1 MYLKTI
7 KAKGFKS
14 FADQTE
20 LNFINEINGI
30 VGPNGSGKSNVVDAI
45 RWVLGEQSVKSLRGD
60 GTMTDVI
67 FSGSK
72 SRQPMNMAS
81 VSLIFDNK
89 DNYFPVSY
97 DEIEIKRRVYK
108 DGTNEY
114 FLNGEKVRLKDITNL
129 LLDSGIAKESFNIIS
144 QGQIEEIISSKPENR
159 RIIFE
164 EASGV
169 LKYKR
174 RKEEAIRKLE
184 KTHNNIDRISD
195 IISELSER
203 IEPLKIE
210 SEKALEYKDASSNL
224 ESLDIALITEDI
236 TKINFEYQA
245 SKDKLENLNKEMI
258 EMMTS
263 SSSNEAEIEKFK
275 NQILKIDNE
284 IRTKQEEILKVTA
297 ETENL
302 NARKQIINER
312 KKYEVDNA
320 KLHDTVVELKEKQL
334 TNENEINSLKNEV
347 NYLKKDLVE
356 INEKINEEEKKL
368 EKEKQEK
375 IKIQN
380 SLTHL
385 IKQTNIEEAKI
396 ESLKESIDGGGNLPL
411 AVRSVLTNPKL
422 RGIHNTLGNIIEV
435 DEKYSLAITT
445 ALGYMVNNIIV
456 DNENS
461 AKEAIK
467 YIKTIGRATF
477 FPLNIIRPKR
487 IENEVLS
494 LIMSI
499 KGFISVASDLV
510 KYDKTYDNIVK
521 NQLGNVIV
529 VDNIDTAN
537 LVSKKINHRYRIVT
551 LDGEII
557 HVGGSITGGKQSNPR
572 NIISDKYELENHIK
586 IKEKLLEDTKEL
598 ENKINDTDYTLK
610 TKEDKIY
617 LLTKDKMLKEELIKN
632 KENQI
637 EEKEK
642 EHQNITNDINST
654 NNMLN
659 GSISKEEEEII
670 EAYYKSLKEKDDKSK
685 ELQSL
690 IKEKDDLNN
699 SLEEYEMTFK
709 KTGALYNSKANEI
722 KNLEIAVNRQDVK
735 LDNLLNTL
743 TENYSMTYEKAKQN
757 YKLEIDYNKAKSEVN
772 KLKKKIKEIGIVN
785 LNAPEEYEAVN
796 TRYEFLT
803 KQINDL
809 NEAENT
815 LLNIISE
822 MDKVMIKEFEES
834 FNIINGH
841 FKETFKEL
849 FNGGKAELK
858 LTEPNNILETGVEII
873 ASPPGKKLSSIS
885 LLSGGEKT
893 LTAISLLFAIIK
905 SKPSPFCVL
914 DEVEAALD
922 EANVETFGKYLLKLK
937 EKSEFIII
945 THKKKT
951 MEFADILYGITM
963 QESGVSKLVSVKLEE
978 IKTGN

>member
-45 RWVLGEQSVKSLRGD
+45 RWVLGEQSVKSLRGE

-89 DNYFPVSY
+89 DNYFPISY

-159 RIIFE
+159 RVIFE

-210 SEKALEYKDASSNL
+210 SEKALEYKDATSNL
-224 ESLDIALITEDI
+224 ENLDIALITEDI
-236 TKINFEYQA
+236 TKINYEYQE
-245 SKDKLENLNKEMI
+245 SKDKLEVLNKEVI
-258 EMMTS
+258 EMMTNS
-263 SSSNEAEIEKFK
+263 SINEAEIEKYK
-275 NQILKIDNE
+275 NNILKIDNE
-284 IRTKQEEILKVTA
+284 IRVKQEEVLKATA
-297 ETENL
+297 ETESL
-302 NARKQIINER
+302 NARKQIISER
-312 KKYEVDNA
+312 KKYEVDNS
-320 KLHDTVVELKEKQL
+320 KLHDNIIELKERQL
-334 TNENEINSLKNEV
+334 SYENEINSLET
-347 NYLKKDLVE
+347 E
-356 INEKINEEEKKL
+356 IDYL
-368 EKEKQEK
+368 EKELKDIDIKLQKEEKELQKQKEEKEK
-375 IKIQN
+375 IQKH
-380 SLTHL
+380 LTQ
-385 IKQTNIEEAKI
+385 IIRQANNEEIKI
-396 ESLKESIDGGGNLPL
+396 ESLKESIENGGNLPQ

-422 RGIHNTLGNIIEV
+422 RGIHNTIGNIIEV
-435 DEKYSLAITT
+435 EEIYSLAITT

-456 DNENS
+456 DDENS
-461 AKEAIK
+461 AKEAIQ
-467 YIKTIGRATF
+467 YLKTIGRATF
-477 FPLNIIRPKR
+477 FPLNIIKPKK
-487 IENEVLS
+487 IEENYLS
-494 LIMSI
+494 QIQNI
-499 KGFISVASDLV
+499 KGFIDVANNLV
-510 KYDKTYDNIVK
+510 KYDKKYDNIVK
-521 NQLGNVIV
+521 NQLGNIIIV
-529 VDNIDTAN
+529 NNIDTAN
-537 LVSKKINHRYRIVT
+537 IISRKINNRYRIVT

-572 NIISDKYELENHIK
+572 NTISDKYELENRLK
-586 IKEKLLEDTKEL
+586 SKEKLLNQTKEL
-598 ENKINDTDYTLK
+598 ENKLNDIDYQLK
-610 TKEDKIY
+610 NKEDKIY
-617 LLTKDKMLKEELIKN
+617 LSTKEKMLKKELINN

-637 EEKEK
+637 NEKQE
-642 EHQNITNDINST
+642 QYQSITNDINST
-654 NNMLN
+654 NNIIN

-670 EAYYKSLKEKDDKSK
+670 EKYYNSLKEKDNKAK
-685 ELQSL
+685 ELQRL
-690 IKEKDDLNN
+690 LKEKDDLNN
-699 SLEEYEMTFK
+699 SLEEYELTFK
-709 KTGALYNSKANEI
+709 KAGTIYNSKAAEI
-722 KNLEIAVNRQDVK
+722 KELEIAVNRQDVK
-735 LDNLLNTL
+735 LDSLLNTL
-743 TENYSMTYEKAKQN
+743 NENYSMTYEKAKEN
-757 YKLEIDYNKAKSEVN
+757 YKLEIDYNKAKSEVGR
-772 KLKKKIKEIGIVN
+772 LKRKIKELGIVN
-785 LNAPEEYEAVN
+785 LNAPEEYEAVS
-796 TRYEFLT
+796 TRYEFLM
-803 KQINDL
+803 KQISDL

-815 LLNIISE
+815 LLDIISE
-822 MDKVMIKEFEES
+822 MDKVMIKEFSES
-834 FNIINGH
+834 FNVINEH
-841 FKETFKEL
+841 FRETFKEL
-849 FNGGKAELK
+849 FSGGKAELK

-963 QESGVSKLVSVKLEE
+963 QESGVSKLVSVKLED
-978 IKTGN
+978 IKNNK